1 MAAASA
7 MLLAGC
13 STKDN
18 AAGTTVVETTAKI
31 EDTKETEKTD
41 TGAIVLDMY
50 HSWSTDSERG
60 AALDKLIQEFN
71 KEYEGKIEVKVTINP
86 DFPAYQEKVKTMIS
100 TDTTPDI
107 FHYNFNPNDLSRQKS
122 GKLMDFSEYMDD
134 EWRARFGEGDLE
146 NLTID
151 GEITSIPF
159 EKAGAVFY
167 YNKEVFEKAGITEF
181 PKTWDELLEACK
193 KIKDSGV
200 TPISLYTADDAWYTC
215 NLFTYLAAGY
225 AGVDAL
231 NKGGDINTEQMKAAA
246 AKLKEFWNY
255 TTGDAIG
262 ANYSVAMNNFA
273 SGKTAMVIDG
283 PWLIGSLGNDI
294 KDKIGIA
301 QAPTFGDG
309 TVSENYVITDAQTP
323 WAAAKTDDKEK
334 AEAIVTFMKYITSE
348 ESVKQLTLEGA
359 VFLSPKLDMEDP
371 DVQGTGGLLGEYLA
385 LNANAEESTV
395 NIQRNLSTAANSK
408 LPSLLEELA
417 LDRLTP
423 DAFIEQLA
431 AENK

>member
-1 MAAASA
+1 MKRRITS
-7 MLLAGC
+7 MLLAAAMTITMLTGC
-13 STKDN
+13 GSQ
-18 AAGTTVVETTAKI
+18 G
-31 EDTKETEKTD
+31 KETEKTD

-334 AEAIVTFMKYITSE
+334 AETIVTFMKYITSE